1 MKKIEKTQKA
11 KPTFKDAHIA
21 RMFAEK
27 MHKITENHHLQP
39 PWNVQLYI
47 KQSRSG
53 CLNLLHNQRD
63 TTVDQTPVD
72 LVQS

>member
-1 MKKIEKTQKA
+1 MTHRTWQMKKIEKTQKA

-39 PWNVQLYI
+39 P
-47 KQSRSG
+47 
-53 CLNLLHNQRD
+53 
-63 TTVDQTPVD
+63 
-72 LVQS
+72 